1 VCIACISSACLLVLV
16 LVLCKTS
23 LWPPLCIIMLHMVRE
38 GGAAS
43 ACWWRGRC
51 SGSGSFI

>member
-1 VCIACISSACLLVLV
+1 MCIACISSACLLVLV